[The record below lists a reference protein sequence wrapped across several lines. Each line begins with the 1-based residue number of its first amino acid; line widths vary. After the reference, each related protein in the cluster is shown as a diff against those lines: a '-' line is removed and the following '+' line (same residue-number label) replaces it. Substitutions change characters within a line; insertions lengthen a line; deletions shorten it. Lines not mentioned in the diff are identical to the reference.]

1 MADETSARICPR
13 CGKVI
18 PAGSTDCPQCDH
30 RLELFLRARET
41 VLIACVLVVVILFLI
56 TGAVT
61 RAYHEKLH
69 ALAGQWFIT
78 AQKELNSGNA
88 AAALVDLRDA
98 LVYEPEDTRIQFR
111 LAQALMADGR
121 DEEARSYLEG
131 LLARRPSDAEVN
143 LALAKIAAKGGNETD
158 ALRYYHGAI
167 YGVWPSDPE
176 ANRLNTRLELCRF
189 LVVRNDD
196 ASADGELIALESEIP
211 EKNGAG
217 LHEQTGELF
226 LRAGDAS
233 RALNEFRLALRGPH
247 APAAAWK
254 GAGIAA
260 YRLGYFEVAE
270 RYLGRAE
277 RIDEHDT
284 EVTEALQISRL
295 AQAWDPYLPGLTE
308 MQRHDRTRHDFGQ
321 AMQRLQSCAKSSGVR
336 LVAQATNLTATL
348 PSSGQA
354 SAPVQTAKI
363 TQAANSKQTLAAK
376 KSLEAKGSQAGSSP
390 AQPGAGGQADLA
402 TLYAQ
407 GQGLQAQ
414 LVERN
419 LRGHPEAIDAAMQW
433 VFSTETSTAQ
443 KCGEPSGLDKAL
455 LEIQKFRQGGE
466 R

>member
-18 PAGSTDCPQCDH
+18 PAGSADCPQCDH

-41 VLIACVLVVVILFLI
+41 VLIACVLVVVVLFLV

-61 RAYHEKLH
+61 RVYHEKLH
-69 ALAGQWFIT
+69 QLAGQWFTT

-88 AAALVDLRDA
+88 AAALVDLRNA
-98 LVYEPEDTRIQFR
+98 LVYEPEDPRIQFR

-131 LLARRPSDAEVN
+131 LLTRSPSDAEVN
-143 LALAKIAAKGGNETD
+143 LALAQIAAKGGNETD

-196 ASADGELIALESEIP
+196 ASADGELIALEAEIP
-211 EKNGAG
+211 ERNGAG

-277 RIDEHDT
+277 RIDKHDT

-308 MQRHDRTRHDFGQ
+308 TQRHERTRHDFGQ
-321 AMQRLQSCAKSSGVR
+321 AMQRLQSCAKSSGVQ
-336 LVAQATNLTATL
+336 LVAQATK
-348 PSSGQA
+348 A
-354 SAPVQTAKI
+354 SQGGP
-363 TQAANSKQTLAAK
+363 
-376 KSLEAKGSQAGSSP
+376 SP
-390 AQPGAGGQADLA
+390 AQPSGGGQADLA
-402 TLYAQ
+402 TLYAR
-407 GQGLQAQ
+407 GQSLQAQ

-419 LRGHPEAIDAAMQW
+419 LRGHPEEIDAAMQW
-433 VFSTETSTAQ
+433 VFSTETATAQ

-455 LEIQKFRQGGE
+455 VEIQKFRQGGE